1 MFKIYYLVSKNDPL
15 DFWNLEIKGNS
26 FTIFTYDKTD
36 LDFEIEES
44 QTFETDDLCF
54 QEAEKLIR
62 EKLDNGYEAVSPET
76 LQRIDQLE
84 DKLGDL
90 AMEYRA
96 SDLGSEEEIISDYH
110 KVLNILFQKN
120 LIHFWPQ
127 RPDSD
132 SLLPDEHMPKF
143 YRDHWDRR
151 IQKWK
156 MKNWK

>member
-110 KVLNILFQKN
+110 KVLNILFQK
-120 LIHFWPQ
+120 I
-127 RPDSD
+127 
-132 SLLPDEHMPKF
+132 
-143 YRDHWDRR
+143 
-151 IQKWK
+151 
-156 MKNWK
+156 